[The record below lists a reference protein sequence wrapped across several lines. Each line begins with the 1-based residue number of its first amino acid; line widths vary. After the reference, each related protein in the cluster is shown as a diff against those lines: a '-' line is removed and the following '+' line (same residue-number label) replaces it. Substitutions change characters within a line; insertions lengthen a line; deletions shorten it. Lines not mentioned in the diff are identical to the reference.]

1 MKKLKLLIA
10 SISLFT
16 SAHIFA
22 YNINIPRR
30 IVEVGIDVSG
40 GMNNNYF
47 AAKDMLKKDLV
58 LDFTQMSETLPKQGL
73 DINFNTTENFFI
85 DLNLLNGM
93 RFKLSQGLESDGMIT
108 IGKDL
113 FDFLSKGNSPNQ
125 NLNFD
130 GNLTASL
137 FMFVDLTY
145 AMNISEWRFEVSPA
159 VYFPIMHAKSKQL
172 SAEFRNSQDGTIG
185 FDVITDAQIFSMINF
200 DNSSSGLQGAAGFDL
215 TASLE
220 RKVFNTL
227 QAQAFLRC
235 PIVPG
240 NITYSKGMKSTISY
254 QDTKFLDLVTGNA
267 NTEIAQNT
275 EFYDI
280 TGQKY
285 YLNRPLHS
293 GVRVAWRPFGK
304 WCTFRGMLGFGVREP
319 FTESAKAYFEY
330 ELEADVLL
338 IGIFGFSASSIYKN
352 QIFTNSLGLQFNFR
366 VVELDIAVGVQG
378 SDFFKSFAGTGAVA
392 QVALK
397 FGF

>member
-1 MKKLKLLIA
+1 MKKSKLFIA
-10 SISLFT
+10 IISIFT
-16 SAHIFA
+16 SANIFA

-30 IVEVGIDVSG
+30 IVEVGFDVSA

-58 LDFTQMSETLPKQGL
+58 LDFTQMSKTLPKQGL
-73 DINFNTTENFFI
+73 DINFNSTENFFI

-93 RFKLSQGLESDGMIT
+93 RFKLSQGLEADGMIT

-113 FDFLSKGNSPNQ
+113 FDFLSKGNAPNQ
-125 NLNFD
+125 TLNFD

-145 AMNISEWRFEVSPA
+145 GMNIKEWRFEVSPA
-159 VYFPIMHAKSKQL
+159 VYFPIIHAKSKQL
-172 SAEFRNSQDGTIG
+172 SAEFRNTEDGTIG
-185 FDVITDAQIFSMINF
+185 FDVIADAQIFSMLNF
-200 DNSSSGLQGAAGFDL
+200 DDLTSGLQGQAGFDL

-220 RKVFNTL
+220 RKIFNTL

-240 NITYSKGMKSTISY
+240 NITYSKGMKSTMSY
-254 QDTKFLDLVTGNA
+254 QDTKFLDLVTGKTS
-267 NTEIAQNT
+267 TELSQNT
-275 EFYDI
+275 EFYDLP
-280 TGQKY
+280 GEKY
-285 YLNRPLHS
+285 LLNRPLHS

-330 ELEADVLL
+330 ELQADVLL

-352 QIFTNSLGLQFNFR
+352 QIFTNALTVQLNFR
-366 VVELDIAVGVQG
+366 VVELDVAVGVQG